1 MHSAAET
8 IQLPH
13 APKVDLT
20 KFGMI
25 TFLASEAMLFA
36 GLITAYLIS
45 WIGHHATYQPQW
57 LKDEHFAWP
66 LLMTSINTVFLLSS
80 SGTLWV
86 GEKAVVKGKS
96 PTLWLFLTTVLG
108 AVFVSIQYV
117 EWTRLF
123 HEHVWFNTGGT
134 YTSNFFTVTGF
145 HGLHVSIGVIFLAI
159 TTLMSA
165 LGRFT
170 PHRHD
175 FLTCVSLYWHFVDV
189 VWIVVFAIFYILPPF
204 LG

>member
-1 MHSAAET
+1 MQSSAEA
-8 IQLPH
+8 IQLPD
-13 APKVDLT
+13 APHVNLT

-45 WIGHHATYQPQW
+45 WISAGHNYQPNA
-57 LKDEHFAWP
+57 LKEEHFAWP

-80 SGTLWV
+80 SGTLWM
-86 GEKAVVKGKS
+86 GEKAVVKGKA
-96 PTLWLFLTTVLG
+96 PTLWLLLTTVLG
-108 AVFVSIQYV
+108 AIFVSIQYV
-117 EWTRLF
+117 EWTHLF
-123 HEHVWFNTGGT
+123 KEGVWFNTGGT

-204 LG
+204 FG